1 MKDPWHF
8 ERRDFTA
15 HVLSLLTQGPVGA
28 LSLFGPRRTG
38 KTEFLLKDLAPR
50 AQHRGHRVVYASF
63 WQSPL
68 SPLAVLLHALE
79 ASLAGASFGD
89 RVRAAAVALAPRL
102 KLSAPAPGA
111 AAAAEIDLTAL
122 AGQPPSDLLLY
133 LDDLLDRAAG
143 NKKPTVLLLDEV
155 QELAQRSGN
164 EPLVAALRTG
174 LDKRRTSIKT
184 IFTGSSREGLAAVF
198 TVRQAPF
205 FHFATPID
213 LPALGDAFVAHVVA
227 AFERMSGRTLNGQ
240 AMRAAFERLHN
251 NPYFFRLFIE
261 ALLCNRD
268 LSPPAAL
275 REVRDR
281 IAVELGFA
289 NTWLTLTAIQR
300 ATARA
305 LADGARQPLG
315 QPFRRTLAAHLKQ
328 PAPTAGRVQAALRRL
343 QRLGVADTHT
353 GTWSLVDPELAAWI
367 RDQAGRG

>member
-15 HVLSLLTQGPVGA
+15 HVLSLLTQGPAGA

-38 KTEFLLKDLAPR
+38 KTEFLLKDLTPQ
-50 AQHRGHRVVYASF
+50 AQRRGHRVIYASF

-111 AAAAEIDLTAL
+111 SAAAENRPHR
-122 AGQPPSDLLLY
+122 AG
-133 LDDLLDRAAG
+133 RAAAERPAAVSG
-143 NKKPTVLLLDEV
+143 RFSSTAPPGARNR
-155 QELAQRSGN
+155 RSCFSTRCRSWPRGPET

-174 LDKRRTSIKT
+174 LDKRRASIKT

-213 LPALGDAFVAHVVA
+213 LPVLGDAFVAHVVA
-227 AFERMSGRTLNGQ
+227 AFERMSGRTLNGPD
-240 AMRAAFERLHN
+240 MRSAFEAAAQQ
-251 NPYFFRLFIE
+251 PV
-261 ALLCNRD
+261 LLSACSSRRC
-268 LSPPAAL
+268 SA
-275 REVRDR
+275 
-281 IAVELGFA
+281 
-289 NTWLTLTAIQR
+289 TAICRQR
-300 ATARA
+300 R
-305 LADGARQPLG
+305 P
-315 QPFRRTLAAHLKQ
+315 
-328 PAPTAGRVQAALRRL
+328 
-343 QRLGVADTHT
+343 
-353 GTWSLVDPELAAWI
+353 
-367 RDQAGRG
+367 

>member
-1 MKDPWHF
+1 MRDPWHF

-15 HVLSLLTQGPVGA
+15 HVLNLLTEGPAGA

-50 AQHRGHRVVYASF
+50 AQRRGHRVIYASF

-111 AAAAEIDLTAL
+111 SAAAEVDLTAL

-133 LDDLLDRAAG
+133 LDDLLGRAAG
-143 NKKPTVLLLDEV
+143 GRRPTLLLFDEV

-174 LDKRRTSIKT
+174 LDKRRASIKT

-198 TVRQAPF
+198 TARRAPF

-213 LPALGDAFVAHVVA
+213 LPVLGNAFVAHVVA
-227 AFERMSGRTLNGQ
+227 AFERMSGRTLNGRD
-240 AMRAAFERLHN
+240 MRLAFERLHS

-261 ALLCNRD
+261 ALLCNRY
-268 LSPPAAL
+268 LSPAAAL

-289 NTWLTLTAIQR
+289 NTWLSLTAIQR

-315 QPFRRTLAAHLKQ
+315 LPFRRTIAAHLRQ
-328 PAPTAGRVQAALRRL
+328 PAPTAGRGLGALRRL
-343 QRLGVADTHT
+343 QRLGIADTHT
-353 GTWSLVDPELAAWI
+353 GAWALVDPEFTAWI